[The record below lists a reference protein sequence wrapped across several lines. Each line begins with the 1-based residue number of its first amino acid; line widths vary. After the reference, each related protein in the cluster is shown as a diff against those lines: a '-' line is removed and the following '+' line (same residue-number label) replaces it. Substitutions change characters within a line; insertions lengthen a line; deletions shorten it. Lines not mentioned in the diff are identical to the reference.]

1 MAHKERYLAYA
12 QAMKKGQKKRSSP
25 GSILKRLKELQ
36 DQDVVLHIPI
46 EGAEDGE

>member
-1 MAHKERYLAYA
+1 MVQEERYLAYA
-12 QAMKKGQKKRSSP
+12 QAMERRKKQRSSP